1 MSDDKKN
8 TGGKQNQGRDLTTQN
23 SLPFAEVRDGI
34 VIMNDGSFRAI
45 VRAESINFDLMS
57 SAEQESVEYSYQSF
71 LNSLYFQTQIFIK
84 SMKID
89 MRPYLERLSKIR
101 TEMDNMLLGML
112 MEDYIYFISDL
123 VEQTN
128 IISKEFYII
137 VPYYADESLQK
148 TLEQTKSA
156 FANLMNKDGK
166 KGPVVINEQ
175 DLEKAKTELK
185 NRVQNVVNGL
195 LQVGINSAPLS
206 TQELIQ
212 QHNSA
217 ITDLSSAA
225 EKIGEQ
231 VTSNFQLIEKQ
242 NEMIANISKSVELLT
257 VKNDLAKKQFLAAL
271 GVAIM
276 ALIFAVT
283 VMIWK

>member
-1 MSDDKKN
+1 MSDVKNNTTKKQCKD
-8 TGGKQNQGRDLTTQN
+8 GGLTTQN

-34 VIMNDGSFRAI
+34 IIMNDGSFRAI

-57 SAEQESVEYSYQSF
+57 SAEQEAVEYSYQSF

-84 SMKID
+84 SRKID

-112 MEDYIYFISDL
+112 MEDYLYFISDL

-128 IISKEFYII
+128 IMSKEFYII
-137 VPYYADESLQK
+137 VPYYVDESLQK

-166 KGPVVINEQ
+166 KSPVVINEQ

-212 QHNSA
+212 LLYNTYNPDTATRQQLRNFR
-217 ITDLSSAA
+217 DLSVP
-225 EKIGEQ
+225 I
-231 VTSNFQLIEKQ
+231 VTKGQGIAPQPNLDR
-242 NEMIANISKSVELLT
+242 EML
-257 VKNDLAKKQFLAAL
+257 
-271 GVAIM
+271 
-276 ALIFAVT
+276 
-283 VMIWK
+283 

>member
-57 SAEQESVEYSYQSF
+57 GAEQESVEYSYQSF

-84 SMKID
+84 SRKID

-128 IISKEFYII
+128 IMSKEFYII

-212 QHNSA
+212 LLYNTYNPDTA
-217 ITDLSSAA
+217 TRLTLGGDI
-225 EKIGEQ
+225 
-231 VTSNFQLIEKQ
+231 SNLQ
-242 NEMIANISKSVELLT
+242 APVISKGEGSV
-257 VKNDLAKKQFLAAL
+257 VQSH
-271 GVAIM
+271 
-276 ALIFAVT
+276 LIRESD
-283 VMIWK
+283 K

>member
-1 MSDDKKN
+1 MSDVKNNTTKKQSKD
-8 TGGKQNQGRDLTTQN
+8 GGLTTQN

-34 VIMNDGSFRAI
+34 IIMNDGSFRAI

-57 SAEQESVEYSYQSF
+57 SAEQEAVEYSYQSF

-84 SMKID
+84 SRKID

-112 MEDYIYFISDL
+112 MEDYLYFISDL

-128 IISKEFYII
+128 IMSKEFYII
-137 VPYYADESLQK
+137 VPYYVDESLQK

-212 QHNSA
+212 LLYNTYNPDTATRQTLGGD
-217 ITDLSSAA
+217 I
-225 EKIGEQ
+225 
-231 VTSNFQLIEKQ
+231 SNLQ
-242 NEMIANISKSVELLT
+242 APVISKGEGSV
-257 VKNDLAKKQFLAAL
+257 VQNH
-271 GVAIM
+271 
-276 ALIFAVT
+276 LIRESD
-283 VMIWK
+283 K

>member
-84 SMKID
+84 SRKID

-128 IISKEFYII
+128 IMSKEFYII

-212 QHNSA
+212 LLYNTYNPDTATRQTLGGD
-217 ITDLSSAA
+217 I
-225 EKIGEQ
+225 
-231 VTSNFQLIEKQ
+231 SNLQ
-242 NEMIANISKSVELLT
+242 APVISKGEGSV
-257 VKNDLAKKQFLAAL
+257 VQSH
-271 GVAIM
+271 
-276 ALIFAVT
+276 LIRESD
-283 VMIWK
+283 K

>member
-1 MSDDKKN
+1 
-8 TGGKQNQGRDLTTQN
+8 
-23 SLPFAEVRDGI
+23 
-34 VIMNDGSFRAI
+34 
-45 VRAESINFDLMS
+45 
-57 SAEQESVEYSYQSF
+57 
-71 LNSLYFQTQIFIK
+71 
-84 SMKID
+84 

-128 IISKEFYII
+128 IMSKEFYII

-212 QHNSA
+212 LLYTTYNPDTATRQTLGGD
-217 ITDLSSAA
+217 I
-225 EKIGEQ
+225 
-231 VTSNFQLIEKQ
+231 SNLQ
-242 NEMIANISKSVELLT
+242 APVISKGEGSV
-257 VKNDLAKKQFLAAL
+257 VQSH
-271 GVAIM
+271 
-276 ALIFAVT
+276 LIRESD
-283 VMIWK
+283 K

>member
-1 MSDDKKN
+1 ME
-8 TGGKQNQGRDLTTQN
+8 L
-23 SLPFAEVRDGI
+23 
-34 VIMNDGSFRAI
+34 
-45 VRAESINFDLMS
+45 
-57 SAEQESVEYSYQSF
+57 
-71 LNSLYFQTQIFIK
+71 FQYRVSTSQFNEHK
-84 SMKID
+84 
-89 MRPYLERLSKIR
+89 E
-101 TEMDNMLLGML
+101 
-112 MEDYIYFISDL
+112 
-123 VEQTN
+123 
-128 IISKEFYII
+128 IIE
-137 VPYYADESLQK
+137 
-148 TLEQTKSA
+148 TH
-156 FANLMNKDGK
+156 
-166 KGPVVINEQ
+166 
-175 DLEKAKTELK
+175 
-185 NRVQNVVNGL
+185 VQNL
-195 LQVGINSAPLS
+195 HAQIYS

-257 VKNDLAKKQFLAAL
+257 VKNELAKKQFLAAL

>member
-1 MSDDKKN
+1 MSDNKKN

-84 SMKID
+84 SRKID

-128 IISKEFYII
+128 IMSKEFYII

-212 QHNSA
+212 LLYNTYNPDTATRQTLGGD
-217 ITDLSSAA
+217 I
-225 EKIGEQ
+225 
-231 VTSNFQLIEKQ
+231 SNLQ
-242 NEMIANISKSVELLT
+242 APVISKSF
-257 VKNDLAKKQFLAAL
+257 N
-271 GVAIM
+271 
-276 ALIFAVT
+276 
-283 VMIWK
+283 

>member
-1 MSDDKKN
+1 MSDNKKN

-84 SMKID
+84 SRKID

-128 IISKEFYII
+128 IMSKEFYII

-206 TQELIQ
+206 TQELD
-212 QHNSA
+212 S
-217 ITDLSSAA
+217 ITL
-225 EKIGEQ
+225 
-231 VTSNFQLIEKQ
+231 
-242 NEMIANISKSVELLT
+242 
-257 VKNDLAKKQFLAAL
+257 
-271 GVAIM
+271 
-276 ALIFAVT
+276 
-283 VMIWK
+283 

>member
-8 TGGKQNQGRDLTTQN
+8 TGGQQSKGRDLTTQN
-23 SLPFAEVRDGI
+23 SLYFAEVRDGI
-34 VIMNDGSFRAI
+34 IIMNDGSFRAV

-57 SAEQESVEYSYQSF
+57 AQEQEAVEYSYQGF

-84 SMKID
+84 SRKID

-101 TEMDNMLLGML
+101 TEMDNMLLAML

-128 IISKEFYII
+128 IMSKEFYII
-137 VPYYADESLQK
+137 VPYYPDESLQK

-156 FANLMNKDGK
+156 FANLLNKDGK

-175 DLEKAKTELK
+175 DLETAKTELK

-212 QHNSA
+212 LLYNTYNPDTATRQTLGGD
-217 ITDLSSAA
+217 I
-225 EKIGEQ
+225 
-231 VTSNFQLIEKQ
+231 SNLQ
-242 NEMIANISKSVELLT
+242 APVISKGEGSV
-257 VKNDLAKKQFLAAL
+257 VQSH
-271 GVAIM
+271 
-276 ALIFAVT
+276 LIRESD
-283 VMIWK
+283 K

>member
-57 SAEQESVEYSYQSF
+57 GAEQESVEYSYQSF

-84 SMKID
+84 SRKID

-128 IISKEFYII
+128 IMSKEFYII

-212 QHNSA
+212 LLYNTYNPDTATRQTLGGD
-217 ITDLSSAA
+217 I
-225 EKIGEQ
+225 
-231 VTSNFQLIEKQ
+231 SNLQ
-242 NEMIANISKSVELLT
+242 APVISKGEGSV
-257 VKNDLAKKQFLAAL
+257 VQSH
-271 GVAIM
+271 
-276 ALIFAVT
+276 LIRESD
-283 VMIWK
+283 K

>member
-1 MSDDKKN
+1 MSDNKKN

-84 SMKID
+84 SRKID

-128 IISKEFYII
+128 IMSKEFYII

-175 DLEKAKTELK
+175 DLEKISCC
-185 NRVQNVVNGL
+185 RC
-195 LQVGINSAPLS
+195 
-206 TQELIQ
+206 
-212 QHNSA
+212 
-217 ITDLSSAA
+217 
-225 EKIGEQ
+225 
-231 VTSNFQLIEKQ
+231 SNH
-242 NEMIANISKSVELLT
+242 
-257 VKNDLAKKQFLAAL
+257 
-271 GVAIM
+271 
-276 ALIFAVT
+276 
-283 VMIWK
+283 

>member
-1 MSDDKKN
+1 MSDNKKN

-57 SAEQESVEYSYQSF
+57 GAEQESVEYSYQSF

-84 SMKID
+84 SRKID

-128 IISKEFYII
+128 IMSKEFYII

-212 QHNSA
+212 LLYNTYNPDTATRQTLGGD
-217 ITDLSSAA
+217 I
-225 EKIGEQ
+225 
-231 VTSNFQLIEKQ
+231 SNLQ
-242 NEMIANISKSVELLT
+242 APVISKGEGSV
-257 VKNDLAKKQFLAAL
+257 VQSH
-271 GVAIM
+271 
-276 ALIFAVT
+276 LIRESD
-283 VMIWK
+283 K

>member
-1 MSDDKKN
+1 MSDVKNNTTKKQSKD
-8 TGGKQNQGRDLTTQN
+8 GGLTTQN

-34 VIMNDGSFRAI
+34 IIMNDGSFRAI

-57 SAEQESVEYSYQSF
+57 SAEQEAVEYSYQSF

-84 SMKID
+84 SRKID

-112 MEDYIYFISDL
+112 MEDYLYFISDL

-128 IISKEFYII
+128 IMSKEFYII
-137 VPYYADESLQK
+137 VPYYVDESLQK

-166 KGPVVINEQ
+166 KSPVVINEQ

-212 QHNSA
+212 LLYNTYNPDTATRQTLGGD
-217 ITDLSSAA
+217 I
-225 EKIGEQ
+225 
-231 VTSNFQLIEKQ
+231 SNLQ
-242 NEMIANISKSVELLT
+242 APVISKGEGSV
-257 VKNDLAKKQFLAAL
+257 VQNH
-271 GVAIM
+271 
-276 ALIFAVT
+276 LIRESD
-283 VMIWK
+283 K

>member
-1 MSDDKKN
+1 MSDNKKN

-84 SMKID
+84 SRKID

-128 IISKEFYII
+128 IMSKEFYII

-212 QHNSA
+212 LLYNTYNPDTATRQTLGGD
-217 ITDLSSAA
+217 I
-225 EKIGEQ
+225 
-231 VTSNFQLIEKQ
+231 SNLQ
-242 NEMIANISKSVELLT
+242 APVISKGEGSV
-257 VKNDLAKKQFLAAL
+257 VQSH
-271 GVAIM
+271 
-276 ALIFAVT
+276 LIRESD
-283 VMIWK
+283 K

>member
-1 MSDDKKN
+1 MSGDKKN
-8 TGGKQNQGRDLTTQN
+8 TNDKQNKNGGLTTQN

-57 SAEQESVEYSYQSF
+57 SAEQEAVEYSYQSF

-84 SMKID
+84 SRKID

-128 IISKEFYII
+128 IMSKEFYII
-137 VPYYADESLQK
+137 VPYYSDESLQK

-156 FANLMNKDGK
+156 LANLMNKDGK
-166 KGPVVINEQ
+166 KGPVIINEQ
-175 DLEKAKTELK
+175 DLEKAKNELK
-185 NRVQNVVNGL
+185 NRIQNIVNGL
-195 LQVGINSAPLS
+195 LQVGINSTPLS

-212 QHNSA
+212 LLYNTYNPDTATRQTLGGDISNLQVSVV
-217 ITDLSSAA
+217 S
-225 EKIGEQ
+225 KGEGSVVQ
-231 VTSNFQLIEKQ
+231 NHLIRE
-242 NEMIANISKSVELLT
+242 S
-257 VKNDLAKKQFLAAL
+257 DR
-271 GVAIM
+271 
-276 ALIFAVT
+276 
-283 VMIWK
+283 

>member
-1 MSDDKKN
+1 MSGDKKN
-8 TGGKQNQGRDLTTQN
+8 TNDKQNKNGGLTTQN

-57 SAEQESVEYSYQSF
+57 SAEQEAVEYSYQSF

-84 SMKID
+84 SRKID

-128 IISKEFYII
+128 IMSKEFYII
-137 VPYYADESLQK
+137 VPYYSDESLQK

-156 FANLMNKDGK
+156 LANLMNKDGK
-166 KGPVVINEQ
+166 KGPVIINEQ
-175 DLEKAKTELK
+175 DLEKAKNELK
-185 NRVQNVVNGL
+185 NRIQNIVNGL
-195 LQVGINSAPLS
+195 LQVGINSTPLS

-212 QHNSA
+212 LLYNTYNPDTATRQTLGGDISNLQVSVV
-217 ITDLSSAA
+217 S
-225 EKIGEQ
+225 KGEGSVVQ
-231 VTSNFQLIEKQ
+231 NHLIRE
-242 NEMIANISKSVELLT
+242 S
-257 VKNDLAKKQFLAAL
+257 D
-271 GVAIM
+271 G
-276 ALIFAVT
+276 
-283 VMIWK
+283 